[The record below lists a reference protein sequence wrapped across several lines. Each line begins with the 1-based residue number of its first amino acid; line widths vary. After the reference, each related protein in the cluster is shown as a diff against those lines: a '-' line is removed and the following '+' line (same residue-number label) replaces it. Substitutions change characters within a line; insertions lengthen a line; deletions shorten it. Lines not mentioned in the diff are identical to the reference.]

1 MTNKTLLMLAAI
13 LLLKMPLMATNKE
26 GKSKKPQ
33 SATVI
38 TSTGIT
44 IAMPY
49 PSKAYERGIEG
60 FVLVEL
66 NRNTAGNLIV
76 TQINGSSPEL
86 IAGVAE
92 YFNNNTHPTYS
103 QEEPVIYQFIFTIY

>member
-1 MTNKTLLMLAAI
+1 MTNKTLLMLTAI
-13 LLLKMPLMATNKE
+13 FLLKMPLMASNKE
-26 GKSKKPQ
+26 GKSKPKN
-33 SATVI
+33 ATVI

-66 NRNTAGNLIV
+66 SRNTAGNLIV

-92 YFNNNTHPTYS
+92 YFNNNTPPTYS
-103 QEEPVIYQFIFTIY
+103 KEESIIYQFIFTIY